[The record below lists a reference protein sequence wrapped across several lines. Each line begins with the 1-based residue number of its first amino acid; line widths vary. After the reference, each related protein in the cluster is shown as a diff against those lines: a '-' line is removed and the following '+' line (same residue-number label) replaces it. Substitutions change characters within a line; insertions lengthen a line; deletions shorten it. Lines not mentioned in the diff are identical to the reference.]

1 MTTLRSSTASDSA
14 GARSVIRLP
23 LKAVAVA
30 ALLLGTTAMFEPTP
44 VQAGFGGMLS
54 HAMRMY
60 GAHYGGGHRSR
71 GSSRHSRRDRDRDS
85 SRHASRHHREG
96 RSRETRSEPEPAE
109 PPAQESKA
117 AAKTSDG
124 PNFTP
129 AR

>member
-1 MTTLRSSTASDSA
+1 MTKLRSGTAST

-60 GAHYGGGHRSR
+60 GGHYGGGHRSR
-71 GSSRHSRRDRDRDS
+71 GSSRHSRRDRDA

-96 RSRETRSEPEPAE
+96 RSRETRSEPAPAE